1 MNLEKAAVILNVPRK
16 SLEDYYLLLRN
27 GFSLGFDFKENSRKK
42 IGVLRNFVKESKKNK
57 SEDMT

>member
-27 GFSLGFDFKENSRKK
+27 GFNLGFDFKENSRKK